1 MCPSYARKPAMYDAK
16 CEVYSFGVVLME
28 LITGKLQAQMD
39 FYEVRG
45 GGGRRKG
52 GRGRGERER
61 DVGVGREATPTS
73 CGERVVG
80 GLDGR
85 DWLSRRA
92 THTRAS
98 SVACVTKT

>member
-45 GGGRRKG
+45 GGREEGEEGR
-52 GRGRGERER
+52 ERETWGW
-61 DVGVGREATPTS
+61 DVRRRQLAAGKEWWVGWMDGT
-73 CGERVVG
+73 
-80 GLDGR
+80 GLVDAQR
-85 DWLSRRA
+85 IHAL
-92 THTRAS
+92 HP
-98 SVACVTKT
+98 